1 MRLAAER
8 LLGDHGVRAGRAG
21 VNLVADHVVQLDHVH
36 DTNSSAL
43 LKSFAAAAVEEL
55 ALAIF
60 GEAGFLELFLNRFIT
75 DTVKWRRSD
84 FVAESAG
91 SHTQMC
97 LEQLAQVHTA
107 WHT

>member
-1 MRLAAER
+1 MRLTAER

-21 VNLVADHVVQLDHVH
+21 VNLVADHVVQLNHMH
-36 DTNSSAL
+36 HTNCSTL

-55 ALAIF
+55 TLTIF
-60 GEAGFLELFLNRFIT
+60 GEASFLELFLNRFIT

-91 SHTQMC
+91 SHAQVC
-97 LEQLAQVHTA
+97 LE
-107 WHT
+107 

>member
-1 MRLAAER
+1 M
-8 LLGDHGVRAGRAG
+8 
-21 VNLVADHVVQLDHVH
+21 NLITDHVVQLDHVH
-36 DTNSSAL
+36 DANSSAL

-60 GEAGFLELFLNRFIT
+60 GEASFLELFLNRFIT

-91 SHTQMC
+91 SHAQVC
-97 LEQLAQVHTA
+97 LEQLAQVHATR
-107 WHT
+107 HT